1 MEDPPRKYFRLAPG
15 REVRLKHAYYITCVD
30 VVKDEQTGEITE
42 LHCTYDPETRGGW
55 SEDGRRVRGT
65 LHWVS
70 APHALEA
77 EVRLFDH
84 LFTEPNPNALT
95 DDDFKAN
102 LNPNSLEVLQS
113 CQVESSLDGAAQGTQ
128 YQFLRTGYFCVD
140 PDSSDEKLV
149 FNRTVTLRDT
159 WAKIQRAQ
167 QRQ

>member
-1 MEDPPRKYFRLAPG
+1 
-15 REVRLKHAYYITCVD
+15 
-30 VVKDEQTGEITE
+30 
-42 LHCTYDPETRGGW
+42 
-55 SEDGRRVRGT
+55 

-95 DDDFKAN
+95 DDDFEAN

-113 CQVESSLDGAAQGTQ
+113 CRIESSLAGAVPGTQ